1 MHIFPSWKIWEGW
14 KKFFSFQI
22 FFSNVKGLVFF
33 YTSVGGWSNLET
45 DLFFLTPPP
54 LGWQQQKVDPPP
66 QTNVQ
71 IIWTPLIPRPPPTVG
86 LKKTNP

>member
-14 KKFFSFQI
+14 KIFFSFQI

-45 DLFFLTPPP
+45 DLFIF
-54 LGWQQQKVDPPP
+54 DPPSVD
-66 QTNVQ
+66 NN
-71 IIWTPLIPRPPPTVG
+71 
-86 LKKTNP
+86 KK